1 MKTQVTL
8 ESKEVR
14 TIIASFLGIQ
24 EEKVIPLRY
33 SFAIEGLSAEE
44 IERRIKRKTGG
55 EAL

>member
-55 EAL
+55 EA